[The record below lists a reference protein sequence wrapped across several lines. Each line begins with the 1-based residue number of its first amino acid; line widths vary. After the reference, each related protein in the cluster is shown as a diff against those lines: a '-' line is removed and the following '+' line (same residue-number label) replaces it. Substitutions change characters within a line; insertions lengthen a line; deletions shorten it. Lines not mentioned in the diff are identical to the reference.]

1 MTITSPVRERILES
15 ATQLFA
21 TASLRSVS
29 ADKVITGAGTTKVTF
44 YRHFP
49 TKDDL
54 VVAYLDAQL
63 ALLRAAVENQQAV
76 IEEKLAVVEEERATA
91 EKKRAAA
98 DDNQSFMEEP
108 RSTPRVAAACA
119 VLEWLAEAN
128 GVAACRSGFRGCV
141 FINAAAE
148 YPAEG
153 NSVRAAVERYRSW
166 LHDVVSGLLADLGTR
181 APGTVADQ
189 LIMLRDGAMVH
200 GFMDDPTS
208 VTASLVTAGRAIINA
223 NLPAPRA
230 EHQAV

>member
-1 MTITSPVRERILES
+1 MTITSSVHERILES

-29 ADKVITGAGTTKVTF
+29 ADKVIADAGTTKVTF

-63 ALLRAAVENQQAV
+63 ALLRAAVEKQHAV
-76 IEEKLAVVEEERATA
+76 IAKKLA
-91 EKKRAAA
+91 A
-98 DDNQSFMEEP
+98 DGNQSSGEEP
-108 RSTPRVAAACA
+108 GSTPSVTAACA
-119 VLEWLAEAN
+119 TLEWLAEAN
-128 GVAACRSGFRGCV
+128 GVAACRPGFRGCV

-153 NSVRAAVERYRSW
+153 NPVRAAVERYRSW
-166 LHDVVSGLLADLGTR
+166 LHEVVSGLLTDLGTR

-200 GFMDDPTS
+200 GFMDDPKA
-208 VTASLVTAGRAIINA
+208 VTASLVTAGRAIIGA
-223 NLPAPRA
+223 NLPAPHG
-230 EHQAV
+230 EQQAL